1 MYMVSATD
9 SFGIQRLFQAPFTIS
24 FTPLPAGTL
33 FIEAEDFNFGH
44 GNTISDR
51 AIGMT
56 GAYEGSA
63 FVDKGDGVGGAACD
77 GSDFGIDYMENGGA
91 NEVPKELTSN
101 YRPQTSVEAEQKFY
115 GFSGRG
121 RGTFSVGSN
130 YVVSSTDASEWL
142 NYTRTFPESGRYRV
156 FARMAHGQENARRGG
171 KLLKVTSSASV
182 CDQTVELL
190 GTFSAPWTGGWDT
203 WPDAGT
209 EQDALIPMKDA
220 AGEIAEV
227 ALSGLQ
233 TLRFQFAED
242 AGNFDYLA
250 FVPVPPK
257 VSALASAVGTA
268 IVFEGVLESADS
280 LPGTFE
286 PVPGAI
292 SPYTP
297 PTSKEKS
304 FFRSRR

>member
-1 MYMVSATD
+1 
-9 SFGIQRLFQAPFTIS
+9 
-24 FTPLPAGTL
+24 
-33 FIEAEDFNFGH
+33 
-44 GNTISDR
+44 
-51 AIGMT
+51 
-56 GAYEGSA
+56 
-63 FVDKGDGVGGAACD
+63 
-77 GSDFGIDYMENGGA
+77 
-91 NEVPKELTSN
+91 
-101 YRPQTSVEAEQKFY
+101 
-115 GFSGRG
+115 
-121 RGTFSVGSN
+121 
-130 YVVSSTDASEWL
+130 
-142 NYTRTFPESGRYRV
+142 
-156 FARMAHGQENARRGG
+156 MAHGQENARRGG

-250 FVPVPPK
+250 FVPAPPK
-257 VSALASAVGTA
+257 VSASASAVGTA

-280 LPGTFE
+280 LPGVFQ
-286 PVPGAI
+286 PVAGAV

-297 PTSKEKS
+297 TTSKEKS